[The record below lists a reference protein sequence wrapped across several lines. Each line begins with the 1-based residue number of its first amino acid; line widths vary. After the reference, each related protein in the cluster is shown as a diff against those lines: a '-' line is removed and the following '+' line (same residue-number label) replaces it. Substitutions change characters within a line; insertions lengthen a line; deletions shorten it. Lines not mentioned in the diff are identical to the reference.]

1 MPMPALTPDLL
12 LEAYGAGIFPMGES
26 ADDPSIYWVEPKLR
40 GVIPLDS
47 FHVPKR
53 LARTVRQAPFEIRID
68 HDFEAVISAC
78 AGEGI
83 ERGET
88 WINATIRA
96 LYGELFRRGQVHTVE
111 CWQHGQLAGGL
122 YGVRLGGAFF
132 GESMFHRVT
141 DASKVALVHLVARL
155 RAGGF
160 GLLDAQFQ
168 TAHLAR
174 FGATE
179 TPRRRYLAMLEQATS
194 RDADWN
200 AMPQNRHA
208 DAQAILALMPSRDAT
223 SDTA

>member
-1 MPMPALTPDLL
+1 MPALTPDLL

-40 GVIPLDS
+40 GVIPLDG

-68 HDFEAVISAC
+68 HDFDAVIAAC

-83 ERGET
+83 ERSET
-88 WINATIRA
+88 WINATIRD
-96 LYGELFRRGQVHTVE
+96 LYGELFRRGQVHTIE

-122 YGVRLGGAFF
+122 YGVRRGGAFF

-160 GLLDAQFQ
+160 TLLDAQFQ

-174 FGATE
+174 FGAIE
-179 TPRRRYLAMLEQATS
+179 TPRRHYLAMLDQA
-194 RDADWN
+194 RDQTGDWN
-200 AMPQNRHA
+200 ALPQDRHA
-208 DAQAILALMPSRDAT
+208 DGHAILALMPSARAGADPA
-223 SDTA
+223 